1 MLDKIISLIS
11 EVLGVDTSV
20 LNPESGFGNTSG
32 WDSLAQLNIV
42 SAVEDEFD
50 LTLDLDD
57 ILSMNT
63 IQDIVN
69 LLNEKDLLSLSSKS
83 SDSNLGDDS
92 TNKFKGLIASDE
104 VITGPGSFS
113 RLIEFVEDKV
123 LVILGSKRYS
133 AKWSTIIENL
143 FLNSKSEIALIH
155 KEFGEPNET
164 NIINLVR
171 DLNFHPDT
179 IVGIGGG
186 SVIDTCKLVYT
197 KLLYPESDLSEW
209 SEPFSLPIPKSN
221 ISLIS
226 IPTTHGSGSEVS
238 SAAVFN
244 TKSTQ
249 KKVILSHNFISKVVI
264 HDSNLL
270 LDLPQKIAID
280 TTLDAFTHSI
290 EGYLSK
296 LENPH
301 IEPLVLESLSNIIEI
316 LDDGM
321 VFGAED
327 RETLLRSSYLAGIVQ
342 NHCSTGLC
350 HSIAHQLSRFGIPH
364 GRLNA
369 VFLPSVLQYNYS
381 RSKEK
386 MDAISQ
392 KLNFESGKQLISW
405 LIGIQSK
412 YDVQDLDAFLNFEQ
426 NVDFGLLV
434 KDIKNDMTY
443 STTPSEIDDTEL
455 EKIITQYIT
464 K

>member
-1 MLDKIISLIS
+1 M
-11 EVLGVDTSV
+11 
-20 LNPESGFGNTSG
+20 
-32 WDSLAQLNIV
+32 
-42 SAVEDEFD
+42 
-50 LTLDLDD
+50 
-57 ILSMNT
+57 
-63 IQDIVN
+63 
-69 LLNEKDLLSLSSKS
+69 
-83 SDSNLGDDS
+83 
-92 TNKFKGLIASDE
+92 
-104 VITGPGSFS
+104 
-113 RLIEFVEDKV
+113 
-123 LVILGSKRYS
+123 
-133 AKWSTIIENL
+133 
-143 FLNSKSEIALIH
+143 
-155 KEFGEPNET
+155 
-164 NIINLVR
+164 
-171 DLNFHPDT
+171 
-179 IVGIGGG
+179 
-186 SVIDTCKLVYT
+186 
-197 KLLYPESDLSEW
+197 
-209 SEPFSLPIPKSN
+209 
-221 ISLIS
+221 IS